1 MTDLRRRPARDED
14 FEFLF
19 ELTREALGPYVE
31 EIWGWRDDE
40 QRAIQRRFYERGG
53 VEILDED
60 GVAIGC
66 VAVRRECDHVF
77 LDRIAFLPRAQ
88 NRGLGTE
95 LVREVMEEAAAL
107 GLPVRL
113 SVLSNNPAR
122 SLYARLGFHVTEVVE
137 PRVRM
142 EWAGPLDRE
151 PRTRAGRGSG
161 R

>member
-1 MTDLRRRPARDED
+1 VTALRRRRACDED

-19 ELTREALGPYVE
+19 DLTREALGPYVE

-53 VEILDED
+53 IEILEED

-66 VAVRRECDHVF
+66 LAVRRERDHVF
-77 LDRIAFLPRAQ
+77 LDRIALPPAAQ

-95 LVREVMEEAAAL
+95 LVREVMGEAAAL
-107 GLPVRL
+107 ALPVRL

-122 SLYARLGFHVTEVVE
+122 RLYERLGFRVTEIVE
-137 PRVRM
+137 PRIRM
-142 EWAGPLDRE
+142 EWRPGAG
-151 PRTRAGRGSG
+151 
-161 R
+161 